1 MFAGAALLLDTSRRV
16 VRGLTAML
24 MMMERALSLVGTQ
37 ITISYLDKTD
47 SALVCVVRLY
57 FGYSS

>member
-1 MFAGAALLLDTSRRV
+1 MCAGAALLLDTSRAI

-24 MMMERALSLVGTQ
+24 MMMERAVSLVGTQ

-47 SALVCVVRLY
+47 SALVCV
-57 FGYSS
+57 